1 MRPLGDPSSGS
12 VEPTASSVVTTDAPR
27 NGDAANE
34 RLLPYLPRLVVEW
47 ISDEPTRRARRLDG
61 TIVFIDISGF
71 TKLSERL
78 AKAGNIGGEELAAT
92 IGTTFAELLAVAYAN
107 GGRLLKFGGDALL
120 LLFDGDGHP
129 QRACHSAVGMRRT
142 LRERGALDVL
152 GQNVRLR
159 MSVGVHTGEFH
170 FFLVGR
176 SHRELVVT
184 GPGFTGT
191 AGLEAAA
198 DAGEIMISTATARAI
213 PASSV
218 GPEKG
223 PGRLLRRAPPVD
235 HDPNVAFPA
244 LELRA
249 DVDLATCIPAGL
261 RASLIAASTPE
272 HRRATIAF
280 VHFDGTDELIATRP
294 LDDVARDLDQLI
306 TTVQDAADRN
316 GVTFLATDVDRDGG
330 KVILTAGVPSS
341 SGDDERRMLLTVRE
355 IIDAHVAIPVR
366 IGVNRGPVF
375 AGDVGPSYRRTY
387 TVMGDAVNLAA
398 RLMAHAGPGQI
409 LATHE
414 ILDRSPTAFDLTAV
428 EPFLVKGKTKPV
440 EAWRVGPVVGAKAET
455 AAAELPFTGRR
466 DELDVLTDAAAAAS
480 GGSGR
485 FVEIVGAA
493 GMGKSRL
500 VAELRPRCA
509 PMRELST
516 RCELYEATTPYFP
529 LRGVVR
535 HVLGLDPVERE
546 DADPDRLRE
555 AVRAVAPDLVAWT
568 PLIAAVA
575 DVPMG
580 DTTETEQVE
589 EQFRV
594 ARLGAVLREVLT
606 EVLDSP
612 TLLVIEDAQ
621 WIDDASAELLDAL
634 TADLASRPWLVVVTR
649 RDETTEPVVGRADV
663 VRLVL
668 DPLARDD
675 VVGLLRDA
683 TLDARDLPSRHRAPR
698 RALDRAIHCSSP
710 SWSPAPARSVTS
722 RPCPTRSRR
731 SWPRASTG
739 SLRRIGTCCAGSR
752 CWGGRSRRRSSPRC
766 STRPRRS
773 TSRRGRG
780 SRSTSCGS
788 PAV

>member
-1 MRPLGDPSSGS
+1 MTAALTRYRSGGVVEMRPLGDPSSES
-12 VEPTASSVVTTDAPR
+12 VETTASSEVTTDAPR
-27 NGDAANE
+27 NRAAANE

-47 ISDEPTRRARRLDG
+47 ISDEPTLGARRLDG

-92 IGTTFAELLAVAYAN
+92 IGSTFAELLAVAYAN

-120 LLFDGDGHP
+120 LLFAGDGHP

-184 GPGFTGT
+184 GPGFTET

-198 DAGEIMISTATARAI
+198 DAGEILISTATARAI
-213 PASSV
+213 PASAV

-223 PGRLLRRAPPVD
+223 PGRLLRRAPAVD

-244 LELRA
+244 LELQA

-294 LDDVARDLDQLI
+294 LDDVARDLDQLV

-355 IIDAHVAIPVR
+355 IIDADVAIPVR

-398 RLMAHAGPGQI
+398 RLMAHAGPGEI
-409 LATHE
+409 LATHDVV
-414 ILDRSPTAFDLTAV
+414 DRSPTAFELAAV
-428 EPFLVKGKTKPV
+428 DPFFVKGKAKPV
-440 EAWRVGPVVGAKAET
+440 EAWRVGPVIGAKTEV
-455 AAAELPFTGRR
+455 AAVELPFTGRQA
-466 DELDVLTDAAAAAS
+466 ELELLIGASATAA
-480 GGSGR
+480 GGSGQ
-485 FVEIVGAA
+485 FVEIVADA

-500 VAELRPRCA
+500 VAELRSRVHRCGSSRRGASCTRPPPRTSRCA
-509 PMRELST
+509 ASCAVCSVST
-516 RCELYEATTPYFP
+516 RSCATTPTP
-529 LRGVVR
+529 TDCATRCGQ
-535 HVLGLDPVERE
+535 
-546 DADPDRLRE
+546 
-555 AVRAVAPDLVAWT
+555 WT
-568 PLIAAVA
+568 P
-575 DVPMG
+575 
-580 DTTETEQVE
+580 
-589 EQFRV
+589 
-594 ARLGAVLREVLT
+594 
-606 EVLDSP
+606 S
-612 TLLVIEDAQ
+612 
-621 WIDDASAELLDAL
+621 S
-634 TADLASRPWLVVVTR
+634 SR
-649 RDETTEPVVGRADV
+649 G
-663 VRLVL
+663 
-668 DPLARDD
+668 
-675 VVGLLRDA
+675 
-683 TLDARDLPSRHRAPR
+683 HR
-698 RALDRAIHCSSP
+698 
-710 SWSPAPARSVTS
+710 
-722 RPCPTRSRR
+722 
-731 SWPRASTG
+731 
-739 SLRRIGTCCAGSR
+739 
-752 CWGGRSRRRSSPRC
+752 
-766 STRPRRS
+766 
-773 TSRRGRG
+773 
-780 SRSTSCGS
+780 
-788 PAV
+788 